1 MTNMLNIASLSHI
14 TRSEGDPKVIH
25 AGPSSRGVPDSLAKA
40 LGWFSLGLGL
50 TELLAP
56 RRITSALGME
66 GKEALVRAYGVR
78 EIGSG
83 ILSLSVDK
91 KLGLWSRVAGDGV
104 DLATVLSALR
114 SDNPKR
120 DNVVV
125 GLALLLPSPSN
136 RSPIA
141 ATSSKT
147 ASTTQTP
154 AMGGIPVQQDISRPI
169 TEMHSVQ
176 QSRPAPAPLA
186 QSVIPAKPT
195 QSAEVTRSAA
205 HPVTSHNPMPAP
217 LVRETS
223 VPVSTSRAPTPSSAA
238 SMSER
243 TVGIRNQPSLDLRL
257 AAAARMDR
265 APPPGFE
272 PHPIPQPGNNP
283 KKKEDPLF

>member
-25 AGPSSRGVPDSLAKA
+25 AGPSSRGVPDSLAKG

-125 GLALLLPSPSN
+125 GLALLLCITAVDVIDAQATTARHS
-136 RSPIA
+136 RSVGGRRSYQDRSGFPRGVEASRGA
-141 ATSSKT
+141 ARDFKT
-147 ASTTQTP
+147 P
-154 AMGGIPVQQDISRPI
+154 PDLK
-169 TEMHSVQ
+169 H
-176 QSRPAPAPLA
+176 APPLA
-186 QSVIPAKPT
+186 A
-195 QSAEVTRSAA
+195 
-205 HPVTSHNPMPAP
+205 
-217 LVRETS
+217 
-223 VPVSTSRAPTPSSAA
+223 VSKRAPTA
-238 SMSER
+238 
-243 TVGIRNQPSLDLRL
+243 
-257 AAAARMDR
+257 
-265 APPPGFE
+265 
-272 PHPIPQPGNNP
+272 
-283 KKKEDPLF
+283 